1 MTVKELKDRLEQ
13 FPEDV
18 EVVIQKWNGLH
29 TIAKAE
35 YNEDYVYGTTFRHII
50 LKADRV

>member
-50 LKADRV
+50 LEADKV

>member
-13 FPEDV
+13 FPNDV

-29 TIAKAE
+29 NIAKAE
-35 YNEDYVYGTTFRHII
+35 YKEDYVYGTTFRHII
-50 LKADRV
+50 LEADRV

>member
-13 FPEDV
+13 FPDDV

-29 TIAKAE
+29 IIAKAE